1 MLTHFAGGLGSRKF
15 DKLEDKSIVVTSLL
29 RVQLLRV
36 CRVVDFWILLV
47 DTRVLKMMS
56 DLDIKLRQIMT
67 GSAKKMR
74 TGEISFFLKN
84 VGECD
89 ETFIWTSQEILK
101 TQHSV
106 SRKLMLLTNVHI
118 NSVYECLLDLVRL
131 LMSLQHAGVS
141 VYLLRIMLL
150 WPTFVDYLSWKE
162 KRRFV
167 TSRVLI
173 EILWWRKIVVSSSEV
188 ITETFCEDRRSEWW

>member
-1 MLTHFAGGLGSRKF
+1 MNSRSTASRMSRSRLLNSSCWYTSPQ
-15 DKLEDKSIVVTSLL
+15 DDEWSRHQVTSDND
-29 RVQLLRV
+29 RVREEDEN
-36 CRVVDFWILLV
+36 RKEKTDKGF
-47 DTRVLKMMS
+47 
-56 DLDIKLRQIMT
+56 
-67 GSAKKMR
+67 
-74 TGEISFFLKN
+74 EISFFFLKN

-131 LMSLQHAGVS
+131 LMSLQYAEVS

-150 WPTFVDYLSWKE
+150 WPIFVDYLSWKE

-188 ITETFCEDRRSEWW
+188 TTETFCEDRRSEWW